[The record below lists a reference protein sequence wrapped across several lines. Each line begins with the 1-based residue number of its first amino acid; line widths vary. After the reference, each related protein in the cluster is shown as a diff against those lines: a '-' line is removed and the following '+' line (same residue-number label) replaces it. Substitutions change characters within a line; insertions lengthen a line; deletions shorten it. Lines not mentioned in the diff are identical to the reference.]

1 MDNFVFKVYDIRS
14 AGDEFSL
21 FRGKH
26 YSGTVKQNE
35 KIRFAG
41 RAGGFDNLI
50 EGVTET
56 SIGSFNPSPI
66 LDCIVMDTP
75 YSGEPYDAKDKHM
88 WIIDAENN
96 PSMVVEDTFNISG
109 RGIVV
114 TGVIASGT
122 IKVGD
127 EMAIVTPDGIVKSVV
142 VTGIEYFQK
151 LLDIA
156 NEGDNVGVLLRGIK
170 DKSEIPIGSL
180 LCGKLTMPKPETSM
194 VNKDTALIVNDIFDI
209 TGHGIV
215 VTGKVLSDHMRTGD
229 IMQFAQGN
237 GVIRNVVVSGIERN
251 RQLCNEAKYG
261 DIVGVFLK
269 GLRDKN
275 EISIGTQLRIK
286 EHSQVTQSTSSVT
299 HKKVA
304 LLIGN
309 CNYGGNAQLRNCIN
323 DANALGEK
331 LNSLGFETI
340 IVEDGNKEEIDIAI
354 NQFSMKARN
363 ADAGFVFYSGHGMQY
378 NGENYMIPIGATLS
392 SPADIDYR
400 CNRASYALSKMEDV
414 GCKLKILVLDAC
426 RTNPFTKGWYKG
438 DMQEGLGVMGAPSGT
453 IVAFATSPN
462 SVASDGYANG
472 NSPYTIALLK
482 LLEESTLD
490 IVTYFNKVSSYV
502 YKITNNQQNP
512 WFSCSALT
520 GDFYLAKK

>member
-1 MDNFVFKVYDIRS
+1 MDNFVFRISEIRNIYNRCS
-14 AGDEFSL
+14 EFQ
-21 FRGKH
+21 GKLC
-26 YSGTVKQNE
+26 SGTVRVGE
-35 KIRFAG
+35 RIRFVG
-41 RAGGFDNLI
+41 WNGGFDSFV
-50 EGVTET
+50 EGET
-56 SIGSFNPSPI
+56 LYVKDLHRFHTTDSVII
-66 LDCIVMDTP
+66 DMP

-88 WIIDAENN
+88 WIFDAENN
-96 PSMVVEDTFNISG
+96 PGLVIQDVFNITG
-109 RGIVV
+109 KGVVVCGIV
-114 TGVIASGT
+114 ASGT
-122 IKVGD
+122 LKVGD
-127 EMAIVTPDGIVKSVV
+127 EMAIVTPDGHRKSVKI
-142 VTGIEYFQK
+142 TGIESFRK
-151 LLDIA
+151 LLDVA
-156 NEGDNVGVLLRGIK
+156 NEGDIVGVLLKGIK
-170 DKSEIPIGSL
+170 DKAEIPVGSL
-180 LCGKLTMPKPETSM
+180 LCGKLNLPKPETSI

-209 TGHGIV
+209 TGRGIV

-229 IMQFAQGN
+229 IMQFVQGN
-237 GVIRNVVVSGIERN
+237 GVTRNVVVSEIERN
-251 RQLCNEAKYG
+251 RQLSNEAKYG

-269 GLRDKN
+269 GLRNKS

-286 EHSQVTQSTSSVT
+286 EQSLFTQSTSSVT

-331 LNSLGFETI
+331 LSSFGFETI
-340 IVEDGNKEEIDIAI
+340 IVEDGNKEEIDKAI
-354 NQFSMKARN
+354 NQFCMKARN
-363 ADAGFVFYSGHGMQY
+363 ADAGLVFYSGHGMQY

-400 CNRASYALSKMEDV
+400 CNRASYVLSKMEDV

-438 DMQEGLGVMGAPSGT
+438 DVQEGLGVMGAPSGT

>member
-56 SIGSFNPSPI
+56 SIGSFNHSPI

-127 EMAIVTPDGIVKSVV
+127 EMAIVTPDGIVKSAVI
-142 VTGIEYFQK
+142 TGIEQSRK

-156 NEGDNVGVLLRGIK
+156 NEGDTVGVLLRGIK
-170 DKSEIPIGSL
+170 DKAEIPVGSL
-180 LCGKLTMPKPETSM
+180 LCGKLNMPKPETTM
-194 VNKDTALIVNDIFDI
+194 VNKETALIVNDIFDI
-209 TGHGIV
+209 TGRGIV

-229 IMQFAQGN
+229 IMQFVQGN
-237 GVIRNVVVSGIERN
+237 GVTRNVVVSGIEKN

-269 GLRDKN
+269 GLRKN

-286 EHSQVTQSTSSVT
+286 EQTQVTHSTSSVT

-309 CNYGGNAQLRNCIN
+309 CNYGGNAQLINCIN
-323 DANALGEK
+323 DANALGKK

-400 CNRASYALSKMEDV
+400 CNRASYVLSKMEDV

-426 RTNPFTKGWYKG
+426 RTNPFTKGWYRG
-438 DMQEGLGVMGAPSGT
+438 DVQEGLGVMGAPSGT

>member
-14 AGDEFSL
+14 EGDEFSL

-41 RAGGFDNLI
+41 RAGGFDSLI

-56 SIGSFNPSPI
+56 SIGSFNPSPM
-66 LDCIVMDTP
+66 LDCIVMDIP
-75 YSGEPYDAKDKHM
+75 YSGEPYNARDKHM

-96 PSMVVEDTFNISG
+96 PSMVPQDAFNISG
-109 RGIVV
+109 RGVLV

-142 VTGIEYFQK
+142 ITGIEDLEK

-156 NEGDNVGVLLRGIK
+156 NEGDDVGVLLGGIK
-170 DKSEIPIGSL
+170 DKAEIPIGSL
-180 LCGKLTMPKPETSM
+180 LCGKLTTPKPET
-194 VNKDTALIVNDIFDI
+194 
-209 TGHGIV
+209 
-215 VTGKVLSDHMRTGD
+215 
-229 IMQFAQGN
+229 
-237 GVIRNVVVSGIERN
+237 
-251 RQLCNEAKYG
+251 
-261 DIVGVFLK
+261 
-269 GLRDKN
+269 
-275 EISIGTQLRIK
+275 
-286 EHSQVTQSTSSVT
+286 SVT

-363 ADAGFVFYSGHGMQY
+363 ADAGLVFYSGHGMQY
-378 NGENYMIPIGATLS
+378 NGENYIIPIGATLN

-426 RTNPFTKGWYKG
+426 RINPFTKGWYKG
-438 DMQEGLGVMGAPSGT
+438 DVQEGLGVMGAPSGT

-462 SVASDGYANG
+462 SVAFDGYANG

-502 YKITNNQQNP
+502 YQITNNQQNP

>member
-26 YSGTVKQNE
+26 YSGTLKQSE

-41 RAGGFDNLI
+41 RAGGFESLI

-66 LDCIVMDTP
+66 LDSIVVDNP

-96 PSMVVEDTFNISG
+96 PSMVVVETFNISG

-127 EMAIVTPDGIVKSVV
+127 EMTIVTPDGFVKSVV
-142 VTGIEYFQK
+142 ITGIESFRK

-156 NEGDNVGVLLRGIK
+156 NEGDKVGVLLRGVK
-170 DKSEIPIGSL
+170 DKAEIPIGSL
-180 LCGKLTMPKPETSM
+180 LCGKLNMPKPETSM

-209 TGHGIV
+209 TGRGIV

-229 IMQFAQGN
+229 IMQFTQVN
-237 GVIRNVVVSGIERN
+237 GVNRSVVVSGIERN
-251 RQLCNEAKYG
+251 RQLCNEVKYG
-261 DIVGVFLK
+261 DIVGVLLK
-269 GLRDKN
+269 GLRNKN

-286 EHSQVTQSTSSVT
+286 EQFQVEQSTSSVT

-340 IVEDGNKEEIDIAI
+340 IVEDGNKEDIDIAI

-363 ADAGFVFYSGHGMQY
+363 AEAGLIFYSGHGMQY
-378 NGENYMIPIGATLS
+378 NGENYMIPIGATLN
-392 SPADIDYR
+392 SPADIEYR

-438 DMQEGLGVMGAPSGT
+438 GVQEGLGVMGAPSGT

-462 SVASDGYANG
+462 SIAYDGYAHG

-502 YKITNNQQNP
+502 YKITNKQQNP

-520 GDFYLAKK
+520 GDFYLARK

>member
-41 RAGGFDNLI
+41 RAGGFDSLI

-96 PSMVVEDTFNISG
+96 PSMVVEDAFNISG
-109 RGIVV
+109 RGIVI

-127 EMAIVTPDGIVKSVV
+127 EMAIITPDGIVKSVV
-142 VTGIEYFQK
+142 ITGIEQFRK

-156 NEGDNVGVLLRGIK
+156 NEGDTVGVLLRGIK
-170 DKSEIPIGSL
+170 DKAEIPVGSL
-180 LCGKLTMPKPETSM
+180 LCGKLNMPKPETSM

-209 TGHGIV
+209 TGRGIV

-229 IMQFAQGN
+229 IIQFVQGN
-237 GVIRNVVVSGIERN
+237 GVTRNVVVSGIERN

-269 GLRDKN
+269 GLRNKS

-286 EHSQVTQSTSSVT
+286 EQTQVTHSTSSVT

-323 DANALGEK
+323 DAIALGEK

>member
-41 RAGGFDNLI
+41 RARGFDSLI

-88 WIIDAENN
+88 WIIDAGNN

-109 RGIVV
+109 RGVVV

-127 EMAIVTPDGIVKSVV
+127 EMAIITPDGFVKSVV
-142 VTGIEYFQK
+142 ITGIEHFRK

-170 DKSEIPIGSL
+170 DKAEIPVGSL
-180 LCGKLTMPKPETSM
+180 LCGKLTKPETSM
-194 VNKDTALIVNDIFDI
+194 VKKDTALIVNDIFDI
-209 TGHGIV
+209 TGRGIV

-229 IMQFAQGN
+229 IMQFVQGN
-237 GVIRNVVVSGIERN
+237 GVTRNVVISGIERN

-269 GLRDKN
+269 GLRNKS

-286 EHSQVTQSTSSVT
+286 EQTQVSHSTSSVT

-323 DANALGEK
+323 DANALGKK
-331 LNSLGFETI
+331 LGSLGFETI

-392 SPADIDYR
+392 SPVDIDYR
-400 CNRASYALSKMEDV
+400 CNRASYVLSKMEDV

-438 DMQEGLGVMGAPSGT
+438 DVQEGLGVMGAPSGT

-520 GDFYLAKK
+520 GDFYLARK

>member
-1 MDNFVFKVYDIRS
+1 MDNFVFKVYDIQS

-21 FRGKH
+21 FLGKH

-41 RAGGFDNLI
+41 RAGGYDSLI

-56 SIGSFNPSPI
+56 SIGSFNHSPL
-66 LDCIVMDTP
+66 LDCIVMDSP
-75 YSGEPYDAKDKHM
+75 YSGDPYDAKDKHM

-96 PSMVVEDTFNISG
+96 SSMLVQDTFNISG
-109 RGIVV
+109 SVNV
-114 TGVIASGT
+114 DTGVIAHAT
-122 IKVGD
+122 IKFGD
-127 EMAIVTPDGIVKSVV
+127 QMAIVTPDGIVKSVV
-142 VTGIEYFQK
+142 ITGIEQFRQ
-151 LLDIA
+151 LWDIA
-156 NEGDNVGVLLRGIK
+156 NEGDTVGVLLRGIK
-170 DKSEIPIGSL
+170 DKTEIPIGSL
-180 LCGKLTMPKPETSM
+180 LCGKLNTPKPETTM
-194 VNKDTALIVNDIFDI
+194 VNKETALVVNDIFVI
-209 TGHGIV
+209 TGRGIF

-229 IMQFAQGN
+229 IMQFVQGN
-237 GVIRNVVVSGIERN
+237 GVTRNVVVSGIERN

-269 GLRDKN
+269 GLRNKS

-286 EHSQVTQSTSSVT
+286 EQTQVTHSTSSVT

-309 CNYGGNAQLRNCIN
+309 CNYCGNAQLRNCIN
-323 DANALGEK
+323 DANALGKK
-331 LNSLGFETI
+331 LGSLGFETI

-400 CNRASYALSKMEDV
+400 CNRASYVLSKMEDV

-438 DMQEGLGVMGAPSGT
+438 DVQEGLGVMGAPSGT

>member
-1 MDNFVFKVYDIRS
+1 
-14 AGDEFSL
+14 
-21 FRGKH
+21 
-26 YSGTVKQNE
+26 
-35 KIRFAG
+35 
-41 RAGGFDNLI
+41 
-50 EGVTET
+50 
-56 SIGSFNPSPI
+56 
-66 LDCIVMDTP
+66 
-75 YSGEPYDAKDKHM
+75 
-88 WIIDAENN
+88 
-96 PSMVVEDTFNISG
+96 
-109 RGIVV
+109 
-114 TGVIASGT
+114 
-122 IKVGD
+122 
-127 EMAIVTPDGIVKSVV
+127 
-142 VTGIEYFQK
+142 
-151 LLDIA
+151 
-156 NEGDNVGVLLRGIK
+156 
-170 DKSEIPIGSL
+170 
-180 LCGKLTMPKPETSM
+180 
-194 VNKDTALIVNDIFDI
+194 
-209 TGHGIV
+209 
-215 VTGKVLSDHMRTGD
+215 MRTGD
-229 IMQFAQGN
+229 IMQFVQES
-237 GVIRNVVVSGIERN
+237 GVTRNVVVSGIERN

-275 EISIGTQLRIK
+275 EISIGTQLRIR
-286 EHSQVTQSTSSVT
+286 EQSQVTQSTYAVT

-331 LNSLGFETI
+331 LSSLGFETI

-363 ADAGFVFYSGHGMQY
+363 ADAGLVFYSGHGMQY

-438 DMQEGLGVMGAPSGT
+438 DVQEGLGVMGAPSGT

-482 LLEESTLD
+482 LL
-490 IVTYFNKVSSYV
+490 
-502 YKITNNQQNP
+502 
-512 WFSCSALT
+512 
-520 GDFYLAKK
+520 